1 MNLSEIFC
9 SIQGESTYSGLPC
22 IFIRLAGC
30 NLRCNYCDST
40 YSYKTKF
47 TATPEEIVNQIKKY
61 NPIKLVEITGGE
73 PLLQD
78 EIIELFHR
86 LKKEGYKILLETN
99 GSVELKNVPKFLV
112 STPSNISLYE
122 RDFGNYI
129 ASVVKSKG
137 KTFRFFFV
145 GCIANHTTNKLSV
158 SVINLLGTEK
168 TVSLQL
174 NDSAVQT
181 NTIQNSGIWN
191 TSFDIVPGDFYILK
205 VNITSDNYFKQVSI
219 QTKTDRDTY
228 VGFFDSSMLVEENV
242 YKDESMLN
250 FDFVS

>member
-30 NLRCNYCDST
+30 NLRCNYCDSI

-73 PLLQD
+73 PLLQN

-99 GSVELKNVPKFLV
+99 GSVELKNVPKFVHKIVDIKLPDSGEGDSFLIENLQFINPKSDEIKFV
-112 STPSNISLYE
+112 LSSRKDYLYMQE
-122 RDFGNYI
+122 KLKEYHLQ
-129 ASVVKSKG
+129 
-137 KTFRFFFV
+137 
-145 GCIANHTTNKLSV
+145 NHQILLSCV
-158 SVINLLGTEK
+158 
-168 TVSLQL
+168 
-174 NDSAVQT
+174 
-181 NTIQNSGIWN
+181 
-191 TSFDIVPGDFYILK
+191 FDRLEP
-205 VNITSDNYFKQVSI
+205 KQ
-219 QTKTDRDTY
+219 
-228 VGFFDSSMLVEENV
+228 LVEWVIEDRLQVRVQLQIHKYIWDPNAQGV
-242 YKDESMLN
+242 
-250 FDFVS
+250 

>member
-30 NLRCNYCDST
+30 NLRCNYCDSI

-78 EIIELFHR
+78 EVIELFHR

-99 GSVELKNVPKFLV
+99 GSVELKNVPKFVHKIVDIKLPDSGEGDSFLIENLQFINPKSDEIKFV
-112 STPSNISLYE
+112 LSSRKDYLYMQE
-122 RDFGNYI
+122 KLKEYHLQ
-129 ASVVKSKG
+129 
-137 KTFRFFFV
+137 
-145 GCIANHTTNKLSV
+145 NHQILLSCV
-158 SVINLLGTEK
+158 
-168 TVSLQL
+168 
-174 NDSAVQT
+174 
-181 NTIQNSGIWN
+181 
-191 TSFDIVPGDFYILK
+191 FDRLEP
-205 VNITSDNYFKQVSI
+205 KQ
-219 QTKTDRDTY
+219 
-228 VGFFDSSMLVEENV
+228 LVEWVIEDRLQVRVQLQIHKYIWDPNAQGV
-242 YKDESMLN
+242 
-250 FDFVS
+250 

>member
-30 NLRCNYCDST
+30 NLRCNYCDSI

-73 PLLQD
+73 PLLQN

-99 GSVELKNVPKFLV
+99 GSVELKNVPKFVHKIVDIKPPDSGEGDSFLIENLQFINPKSDEIKFV
-112 STPSNISLYE
+112 LSSRKDYLYMQE
-122 RDFGNYI
+122 KLKEYHLQ
-129 ASVVKSKG
+129 
-137 KTFRFFFV
+137 
-145 GCIANHTTNKLSV
+145 NHQILLSCV
-158 SVINLLGTEK
+158 
-168 TVSLQL
+168 
-174 NDSAVQT
+174 
-181 NTIQNSGIWN
+181 
-191 TSFDIVPGDFYILK
+191 FDRLEP
-205 VNITSDNYFKQVSI
+205 KQ
-219 QTKTDRDTY
+219 
-228 VGFFDSSMLVEENV
+228 LVEWVIEDRLQVRVQLQIHKYIWDPNAQGV
-242 YKDESMLN
+242 
-250 FDFVS
+250 

>member
-99 GSVELKNVPKFLV
+99 GSVELKNVPKFVHKIVDIKLPDSGEGDSFLIENLQFINPKSDEIKFV
-112 STPSNISLYE
+112 LSSRKDYLYMQE
-122 RDFGNYI
+122 
-129 ASVVKSKG
+129 
-137 KTFRFFFV
+137 
-145 GCIANHTTNKLSV
+145 KLK
-158 SVINLLGTEK
+158 EYH
-168 TVSLQL
+168 
-174 NDSAVQT
+174 
-181 NTIQNSGIWN
+181 IQNHQILLSCV
-191 TSFDIVPGDFYILK
+191 FDRLEP
-205 VNITSDNYFKQVSI
+205 KQ
-219 QTKTDRDTY
+219 
-228 VGFFDSSMLVEENV
+228 LVEWVIEDRLQVRVQLQIHKYIWDPNAQGV
-242 YKDESMLN
+242 
-250 FDFVS
+250 

>member
-73 PLLQD
+73 PLLQN

-99 GSVELKNVPKFLV
+99 GSVELKNVPKFVHKIVDIKLPDSGEGDSFLIENLQFINPKSDEIKFV
-112 STPSNISLYE
+112 LSSRKDYLYMQE
-122 RDFGNYI
+122 KLKEYHLQ
-129 ASVVKSKG
+129 
-137 KTFRFFFV
+137 
-145 GCIANHTTNKLSV
+145 NHQILLSCV
-158 SVINLLGTEK
+158 
-168 TVSLQL
+168 
-174 NDSAVQT
+174 
-181 NTIQNSGIWN
+181 
-191 TSFDIVPGDFYILK
+191 FDRLEP
-205 VNITSDNYFKQVSI
+205 KQ
-219 QTKTDRDTY
+219 
-228 VGFFDSSMLVEENV
+228 LVEWVIEDRLQVRVQLQIHKYIWDPNAQGV
-242 YKDESMLN
+242 
-250 FDFVS
+250 